1 MRSGSQIRA
10 VKVVAAKSSI
20 PNNSKRAPERHACL
34 DEILECDAVTAQM
47 EEMQCAYRAAGTI
60 E

>member
-1 MRSGSQIRA
+1 MRFGRQIRA

-20 PNNSKRAPERHACL
+20 PTNAKRAPERRACL
-34 DEILECDAVTAQM
+34 DEILEGDAVTAQK
-47 EEMQCAYRAAGTI
+47 EEMQCAFRAAGTI